1 MGRHYQYIIIIIFYV
16 INVGGM
22 ERTEGEKLVMKW
34 KEGHKERR
42 EESKERREE
51 NII

>member
-34 KEGHKERR
+34 KEGNKERR